1 MNAPTEKSPITPS
14 NHPIV
19 IALEHARRK
28 VVRSV
33 RLRGLAWTVS
43 ALVGILLAAGLID
56 FLLRQNDVGTRWL
69 LSLATLAA
77 MVAVVVRL
85 LVPAWSWRPTL
96 LDIAPRIERFF
107 PSLRDR
113 LTNALFFL
121 GQADQDVG
129 GGSPVLRRRQI
140 HATTARLQEVDIEA
154 ALNRH
159 LANRSV
165 LLTFFVLMGATLV
178 VLAVPSGS
186 ATAVSRLLMPWARFE
201 WPRTNQLSV
210 VEPPKTVALGSTLF
224 LEVEDLNGKLPDLV
238 ELKLQFEE
246 DAANTFPMRFDF
258 SRERMVY
265 RLENVTRPFRFRA
278 QGGDD
283 DTMRWHEVDV
293 IKPPRFDE
301 IEVTL
306 VSPEYTRWE
315 MVSSP
320 RSIIALAGTEVRV
333 SGKVDLPIKEARVRA
348 ELGDEKQTFPLE
360 VTTDG
365 LGFRPAE
372 STDESFVVTDSGTYW
387 IEVTTQSDLVREE
400 TERHPIRAIVDRA
413 PTVEWIQPQANLS
426 LTPKAILP
434 LSARVRDDLG
444 IDRVDL
450 RIEIDG
456 VDEPIF
462 SGVLWEDDDP
472 REMRPPPES
481 LSSGSRIEREVEH
494 ELALADLEGLEP
506 GMVLRL
512 TVTGSDYLPQTGES
526 LPRLISIIT
535 EEQLDQRVV
544 RQQREIITKLA
555 ESRRLQQN
563 ARQQTRAVEID
574 LEEGDATEEIGQANL
589 LNSQQNQRSVRER
602 LVTGNDSVRARV
614 DSLLE
619 ELKQNQAEDHD
630 AADQLR
636 GVRDLIEQMD
646 AEQLVE
652 IDQELS
658 ELRRRATSGSQSGE
672 KSSDPMRDPAGAQPS
687 GTEPSGAEP
696 SGAEQ
701 AGSEQA
707 GSDQQAADGETTPEE
722 TASEETTPR
731 EAGADDESPAG
742 EPQPGE
748 SPRPNDAE
756 EGAPQEGAA
765 ESTLA
770 ESLARIGSRQEQV
783 DEQLES
789 LQSDLSRW
797 DTFRRF
803 GLEMRELENRQ
814 RELSERT
821 ERQQAETLG
830 TDAEQLTPAQRSEL
844 KQMAEQQANL
854 GTELD
859 RIQERMQRMLE
870 QASEQP
876 EDVTDTIRD
885 AMHEN
890 QQEAISQQMRQASS
904 EMEKNQLGAS
914 RETQERIE
922 QALSS
927 VQDTL
932 RDRRET
938 DPKQLREKLEEAQQ
952 ELKQLEEKRKELEK
966 KADDLAQQPESPES
980 QRALEKLKEES
991 RDLKE
996 EAERLARKLERLTA
1010 KQAAQSVRQAAQRL
1024 GEAADQAENLDAP
1037 GLAEQVEQAAQDL
1050 EEAEEQLEDRQQQVA
1065 KDLAEEEIVRLKESI
1080 ESMILRQKRIRDE
1093 VVRLGEAEDQRGNL
1107 TPAQQDTLRGISLEQ
1122 AGLAQE
1128 TREFGESI
1136 STAEVFYLSLR
1147 WTSDVMTE
1155 LSRTLDEGLVDAN
1168 TRRLAGD
1175 AVMRLEQLL
1184 EALEESENESQDQPE
1199 QPESSGEDQADQE
1212 PQDGPPTRD
1221 GIPQGAQ
1228 LRLLRMM
1235 QASINDRVERLT
1247 ELAEQQPDQIA
1258 DLPAELSRIAAEQ
1271 GQLSDLTLNLVQ
1283 PIAENLDDLDLLEE
1297 EQVEP

>member
-1 MNAPTEKSPITPS
+1 MNAPTEKSPIPPS
-14 NHPIV
+14 HHPIV
-19 IALEHARRK
+19 VALEHARRK
-28 VVRSV
+28 VVKAV
-33 RLRGLAWTVS
+33 RVRGLAWTVS

-56 FLLRQNDVGTRWL
+56 FLLRQNDLGTRWL
-69 LSLATLAA
+69 LSLATLGA
-77 MVAVVVRL
+77 MVAVVARL
-85 LVPAWSWRPTL
+85 LLPAWRWRPTL

-121 GQADQDVG
+121 GQADQEVG
-129 GGSPVLRRRQI
+129 SGSPMLRRRQI

-178 VLAVPSGS
+178 VLAVPVGA
-186 ATAVSRLLMPWARFE
+186 ATAASRLLMPWAGFE
-201 WPRTNQLSV
+201 WPRTHHLAV

-224 LEVEDLNGKLPDLV
+224 LEVEDLNGKLPEQVQLQ
-238 ELKLQFEE
+238 LQFEE
-246 DAANTFPMRFDF
+246 EPVNTFPMRFDF

-278 QGGDD
+278 EGGDD
-283 DTMRWHEVDV
+283 DTMRWHDVDV
-293 IKPPRFDE
+293 IKPPRFDA
-301 IEVTL
+301 IEVAL
-306 VSPEYTRWE
+306 ISPEYTRWE
-315 MVSSP
+315 SVSSP

-333 SGKVDLPIKEARVRA
+333 SGRVDLPIKEARIRA
-348 ELGDEKQTFPLE
+348 ELGSEKKAFPLE
-360 VTTDG
+360 VTADG
-365 LGFRPAE
+365 LGFGPVE
-372 STDESFVVTDSGTYW
+372 SGEQSFVVTDSGTYW
-387 IEVTTQSDLVREE
+387 IEVTTPSDLVREE
-400 TERHPIRAIVDRA
+400 TERYPIRAIDDRP
-413 PTVEWIQPQANLS
+413 PTVEWLQPQANLS
-426 LTPKAILP
+426 LTPQAILP
-434 LSARVRDDLG
+434 LSARVRDDLAIG
-444 IDRVDL
+444 SVGL
-450 RIEIDG
+450 RIEVDG
-456 VDEPIF
+456 EEKPLV
-462 SGVLWEDDDP
+462 SQTLWEDDDP
-472 REMRPPPES
+472 REMRPPPQS
-481 LSSGSRIEREVEH
+481 LSSGGRIEREVEH
-494 ELALADLEGLEP
+494 ELSLAELEGLEP

-512 TVTGSDYLPQTGES
+512 TVTGTDYLPQTGES
-526 LPRLISIIT
+526 LPRLITIIT

-574 LEEGDATEEIGQANL
+574 LEERESSEEIGQANL

-602 LVTGNDSVRARV
+602 LVTGSDSVQARV
-614 DSLLE
+614 DSLLD

-630 AADQLR
+630 AAEQLR

-646 AEQLVE
+646 AQELAE
-652 IDQELS
+652 IDKELS
-658 ELRRRATSGSQSGE
+658 ELRRRSTSGATSGE
-672 KSSDPMRDPAGAQPS
+672 KSSEPMRGPN
-687 GTEPSGAEP
+687 
-696 SGAEQ
+696 GAEQ
-701 AGSEQA
+701 AGS
-707 GSDQQAADGETTPEE
+707 DPQAADAEPASEDSVSEDGAPQDGVPGETPT
-722 TASEETTPR
+722 
-731 EAGADDESPAG
+731 DKDSPTS

-748 SPRPNDAE
+748 DPRPE
-756 EGAPQEGAA
+756 ETT

-783 DEQLES
+783 DQRLES

-870 QASEQP
+870 QGSEQP

-904 EMEKNQLGAS
+904 ELERNQLGAS

-922 QALSS
+922 QALSD

-938 DPKQLREKLEEAQQ
+938 DPKRLREKLEEAQQ
-952 ELKQLEEKRKELEK
+952 DLKQLEEKRKELQK
-966 KADDLAQQPESPES
+966 KAEDLAQQPETPEN

-991 RDLKE
+991 RDLKA
-996 EAERLARKLERLTA
+996 EAERMARKLERLTA
-1010 KQAAQSVRQAAQRL
+1010 KQAAQSVREAAQRL
-1024 GEAADQAENLDAP
+1024 GEAAESENLDAP
-1037 GLAEQVEQAAQDL
+1037 GLAEQMDQAEQDL
-1050 EEAEEQLEDRQQQVA
+1050 EQADDQLEERQEQVT
-1065 KDLAEEEIVRLKESI
+1065 KDLAEEEIVRLKQSI

-1093 VVRLGEAEDQRGNL
+1093 VVRLGEAEDQRGKL
-1107 TPAQQDTLRGISLEQ
+1107 TPAQQDTLRGVSLEQ

-1184 EALEESENESQDQPE
+1184 EALEEAESENQEQSQQEEP
-1199 QPESSGEDQADQE
+1199 SGEDQPQEE
-1212 PQDGPPTRD
+1212 PQDGAPTRD

-1247 ELAEQQPDQIA
+1247 ELAAEQPEQVT

-1283 PIAENLDDLDLLEE
+1283 PIAEDLDDLDLLEE